1 MQRHSDDSLHEL
13 KFLSSKLESCGYESV
28 LLVYHSLLPDY
39 MIRVAN
45 IIDADH
51 SLKYMFAIR
60 TYAISPEY
68 CAMMCEA
75 FHLIDPKRII
85 LNIAAGDLKPEETS
99 LEDVVR
105 IGGFLKDY
113 SDRVEYT
120 SEWLEKFLNL
130 RYFKNKPE
138 LVVSGTSSKTIDNS
152 ERYGDIHLAMLSSY
166 KDGLSVNTGR
176 KMAACPVIIR
186 DTHEEAEAV
195 FEAEENR
202 MTKFSM
208 IYGTEDE
215 VIEKIKKL
223 EDIGIT
229 DFLLNSDRENEDEKI
244 HKMVKKM
251 LKGN

>member
-1 MQRHSDDSLHEL
+1 
-13 KFLSSKLESCGYESV
+13 
-28 LLVYHSLLPDY
+28 

-45 IIDADH
+45 IINPDH
-51 SLKYMFAIR
+51 NLKYMFAIR

-75 FHLIDPKRII
+75 FHLIGSKRII

-99 LEDVVR
+99 VQDVVK
-105 IGGFLKDY
+105 IGEFLKDY

-130 RYFKNKPE
+130 KYFKNKPE

-152 ERYGDIHLAMLSSY
+152 EKYGDIHLAMLSSY
-166 KDGLSVNTGR
+166 KDGLEVGTGR

-186 DTHEEAEAV
+186 DTHEEAKAI
-195 FEAEENR
+195 FDAEENH
-202 MTKFSM
+202 MSKFSM
-208 IYGTEDE
+208 LYGTEDE
-215 VIEKIKKL
+215 VIEKIKRL

-229 DFLLNSDRENEDEKI
+229 DCLLNSDRAGEDDRI

-251 LKGN
+251 LKG

>member
-1 MQRHSDDSLHEL
+1 MQRHSDDSLPEL
-13 KFLSSKLESCGYESV
+13 KSLSSKLESCGYESV

-45 IIDADH
+45 IINPDH
-51 SLKYMFAIR
+51 NLKYMFAIR

-75 FHLIDPKRII
+75 FHLIDPNRII

-105 IGGFLKDY
+105 IGGFLKDH

-130 RYFKNKPE
+130 KYFKNKPE

-152 ERYGDIHLAMLSSY
+152 EKYGDIHLAMLSSY
-166 KDGLSVNTGR
+166 KDGFEVGTGR
-176 KMAACPVIIR
+176 KMASCPVIIR
-186 DTHEEAEAV
+186 DTHEEAKAI
-195 FEAEENR
+195 FDAEENH
-202 MTKFSM
+202 MSKFSM
-208 IYGTEDE
+208 LYGTEDE
-215 VIEKIKKL
+215 VIEKIKRL

-229 DFLLNSDRENEDEKI
+229 DCLLNSDRAGEDYRI

-251 LKGN
+251 LKG